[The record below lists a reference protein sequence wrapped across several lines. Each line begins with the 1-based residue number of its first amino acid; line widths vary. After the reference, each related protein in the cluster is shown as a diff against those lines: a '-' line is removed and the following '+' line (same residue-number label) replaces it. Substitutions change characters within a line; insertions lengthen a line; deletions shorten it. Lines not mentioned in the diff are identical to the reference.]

1 VVAAVSS
8 ASDGVKVNAG
18 VDATNVQGLDYSQD
32 AGPSWQLATITD
44 GTGQGGCDQWTDH
57 NLSASDS
64 GRGLNRQRESDLQGC
79 TSIVH
84 PLRESCHDRPERTA
98 TAPATMSV
106 TTGQSGSAPANSC
119 TRGSFLGK
127 FRLLALLV
135 PCGEFRGKLRE
146 RGGESFVRATGK
158 CYPNR
163 HLYDHGNR
171 DCAGI
176 GQSVPLTLNL
186 E

>member
-1 VVAAVSS
+1 MFRASITPRMPVHPGSWPRLRTAPGRVVVTSGQTTTYPHQIPVAGSTGNVNLTCRGAPQSS
-8 ASDGVKVNAG
+8 TRSVN
-18 VDATNVQGLDYSQD
+18 
-32 AGPSWQLATITD
+32 PATIA
-44 GTGQGGCDQWTDH
+44 
-57 NLSASDS
+57 LS
-64 GRGLNRQRESDLQGC
+64 G
-79 TSIVH
+79 
-84 PLRESCHDRPERTA
+84 TA

-163 HLYDHGNR
+163 HPYDHGNR

-176 GQSVPLTLNL
+176 GQSVPLTLNV